1 MDQIRDEEVEG
12 LLEEIHLKEYEL
24 AQLKSKLGSEKREKT
39 TYASGNTA
47 ANLYHDTILLR
58 EILNSSIEAIFLVDT
73 KKDQITYCNNRA
85 CELFG
90 FSSRQELMGT
100 RGSSLQR
107 VPYTQKKLDAIT
119 ASLRDTGSWSDEIE
133 YVSRTG
139 RVFWGAISATFV
151 SPPNQEPFYLV
162 RILDIDERKR
172 AERKQQELVDNSQA
186 LICTHDMDGLILS
199 ANPAAFKALGYSLET
214 DLIGKSLSILFNEN
228 EMEGYWAYL
237 DEIRTTG
244 QSEGTLKVRGATG
257 KTYYWLYH
265 NYRVDSGSE
274 PPYVVGSAQDITQR
288 ISMERELKIAKA
300 QAEKTMKARELFLA
314 NVSHELRTPL
324 HGILGMTSVLK
335 SSLFDDKQLH
345 SLGSIKQSAENLLV
359 IINDIL
365 DMAKMSSG
373 KFELENAP
381 FSPNEV
387 LESALV
393 PLLQKAQNKGLTL
406 YAEMPAKE
414 LMILGDPYRLSQIA
428 LNLLNNAIKF
438 THKGSVYISVS
449 DLSASDPEYALIS
462 IRVEDTGVG
471 IPTDRLP
478 HIFGEYEQA
487 HKGYGGTGLGLSISK
502 SLVELQDGTLSC
514 KSTEG
519 KGSVFEAQISYP
531 RLKNINTIPS
541 KMPLDKDKLLGV
553 RVLLVEDNP
562 INQMICKHILEENG
576 LVVDIEDRGAGALE
590 KYVQYHH
597 DVILMDIQL
606 PDIGGVEITALIRM
620 LDEKGAGVPI
630 IALTANAM
638 KGDNERYMSAG
649 MNGYLSKPYTEEALL
664 EKISEMIGMNKL
676 R

>member
-1 MDQIRDEEVEG
+1 MDQIRDEEIES
-12 LLEEIHLKEYEL
+12 LLEEIHFKEYEL
-24 AQLKSKLGSEKREKT
+24 AQLRSRLGSDKKVQA
-39 TYASGNTA
+39 TYTSSNSA

-58 EILNSSIEAIFLVDT
+58 EILNSSVEAIFLVDT

-90 FSSRQELMGT
+90 FDNRQELIGT

-107 VPYTQKKLDAIT
+107 VPLAQKKLDAIT
-119 ASLRDTGSWSDEIE
+119 ALLRETGSWNDEIE

-162 RILDIDERKR
+162 KILDIDERKR
-172 AERKQQELVDNSQA
+172 AEKKQRELLDNSQA
-186 LICTHDMDGLILS
+186 LICTHDMDGFILS
-199 ANPAAFKALGYSLET
+199 ANPAALKALGYTLET

-228 EMEGYWAYL
+228 DMMGYRAYL
-237 DEIRTTG
+237 DQIRATG

-265 NYRVDSGSE
+265 NYRVDTGSE

-288 ISMERELKIAKA
+288 VSMEKELKIAKA

-324 HGILGMTSVLK
+324 HGILGMSSVLK
-335 SSLFDDKQLH
+335 DSLLDEKQLQD
-345 SLGSIKQSAENLLV
+345 LGGIKQSAENLLV

-381 FSPNEV
+381 FSPHEI
-387 LESALV
+387 LESAIV
-393 PLLQKAQNKGLTL
+393 PLLQKANNKGLSL
-406 YAEMPAKE
+406 YSEMPAKK

-438 THKGSVYISVS
+438 THEGSVYISVS
-449 DLSASDPEYALIS
+449 DLSVSDPERALIS
-462 IRVEDTGVG
+462 VRVEDTGVG
-471 IPTDRLP
+471 IPNDRLP
-478 HIFGEYEQA
+478 YIFGEYEQA
-487 HKGYGGTGLGLSISK
+487 HKGYGGTGLGLAISK
-502 SLVELQDGTLSC
+502 SLVEMQDGTLSC

-519 KGSVFEAQISYP
+519 KGSVFEVRISYP
-531 RLKNINTIPS
+531 RVSNITAVQS
-541 KMPLDKDKLLGV
+541 KMPLSKDKLLGV

-576 LVVDIEDRGAGALE
+576 LVIDIEDKGAAALE
-590 KYVQYHH
+590 KYAQHHH

-606 PDIGGVEITALIRM
+606 PDIGGEEITALIRI
-620 LDEKGAGVPI
+620 LDEQGSIVPI

-664 EKISEMIGMNKL
+664 EKIAEMVEMGKL